1 MRYSHMERKG
11 MLNKMKLLS
20 QELLIKTGPVDH
32 ADWNYRPLLG
42 LISRTRF
49 RLVRDM
55 MRDGR
60 FLWVTR
66 NNSPILDAGLKLLTR
81 QSASKDFGDRR
92 KNLIPTLLRHF
103 SVVEERPVPR
113 IGASVLRVYTGL
125 KLCRRAARGLTEAQS
140 PDPLKRAG

>member
-55 MRDGR
+55 MRGRRVRR
-60 FLWVTR
+60 FLEIGYGSGVLMPELAQHAEQLHGVDIHPHTVAV
-66 NNSPILDAGLKLLTR
+66 S
-81 QSASKDFGDRR
+81 DR
-92 KNLIPTLLRHF
+92 LEQLHIHAALRTPH
-103 SVVEERPVPR
+103 
-113 IGASVLRVYTGL
+113 ANTH
-125 KLCRRAARGLTEAQS
+125 
-140 PDPLKRAG
+140 

>member
-1 MRYSHMERKG
+1 MHYSHMERKG

-55 MRDGR
+55 MRDRR
-60 FLWVTR
+60 FRRLLEIGCGSGVLM
-66 NNSPILDAGLKLLTR
+66 PELAQHAEELHGLDFHPH
-81 QSASKDFGDRR
+81 SASVSE
-92 KNLIPTLLRHF
+92 LLVKILTYDH
-103 SVVEERPVPR
+103 
-113 IGASVLRVYTGL
+113 LYTAH
-125 KLCRRAARGLTEAQS
+125 CS
-140 PDPLKRAG
+140 